1 MQGVAAAW
9 LMTSLTPSPLLV
21 ALLTTAGSL
30 PLFLVG
36 LPAGALADVLDRR
49 WLVVVTQAWMLAVAA
64 VLGLLTIPGWM
75 SPWGLLGLTFLLGLG
90 GALSAP
96 AWQAII
102 PQLVGRRELGSAI
115 ALNSAGFNMARAI
128 GPALGGLVVAAW
140 GPGPVFLLNA
150 VSFLGIMIVIYR
162 WKPVVEETRG
172 PSESVRSAVTAGVR
186 YTRHSKP
193 LRAVLVRT
201 PAFIIAASALWALIP
216 VVASHDLHLSAFGY
230 GVLLASL
237 GIGAVAGATIM
248 PRLRARLSV
257 DRLVVLGTAGWAGGL
272 LALAYI
278 HNLVV
283 LNAVLLLVGAIW
295 LVTNSCLNIAIQ
307 TMAPNWVSARA
318 LGVYLL
324 VYQGGFASGGVLWGA
339 LAGRFS
345 NQVALT
351 SAAAVLIIGLATA
364 LRWPL
369 VTGEDLDLSPSHH
382 WREPKLAFEPD
393 LGEGPVLVTIDYH
406 VADAQAAAFAQAMG
420 EVQIL
425 RRKDGATRW
434 ELYRDPAAPDHFV
447 EAYEVASW
455 GELLRQHERTTVQDH
470 ELEKRALELQQPGT
484 SPVVSHLIASRQTS

>member
-36 LPAGALADVLDRR
+36 LPAGALADVIDRR
-49 WLVVVTQAWMLAVAA
+49 WLVVVTQAWMLAVAT

-102 PQLVGRRELGSAI
+102 PQLVGKRELGSAI

-162 WKPVVEETRG
+162 WKPVVEATSG

-186 YTRHSKP
+186 YARHSKP

-201 PAFIIAASALWALIP
+201 PAFIIAASSLWALIP
-216 VVASHDLHLSAFGY
+216 VVANRDLHLSAFGY

-248 PRLRARLSV
+248 PRLRASMSV
-257 DRLVVLGTAGWAGGL
+257 DRLVVLGTVGWAGGL

-278 HNLVV
+278 HNLVL
-283 LNAVLLLVGAIW
+283 LNAILLFVGAIW
-295 LVTNSCLNIAIQ
+295 LITNSCLNIAIQ

-324 VYQGGFASGGVLWGA
+324 VYQGGFAAGGALWGT
-339 LAGRFS
+339 LAGRYS
-345 NQVALT
+345 NQVALDT
-351 SAAAVLIIGLATA
+351 AAAVLILGLAVA
-364 LRWPL
+364 RRWPL

-393 LGEGPVLVTIDYH
+393 PGAGPVLVTIGYA
-406 VADAQAAAFAQAMG
+406 VAAAQATSFVQAMN

-425 RRKDGATRW
+425 RRKDGAIRW
-434 ELYRDPAAPDHFV
+434 ELYRDPAASDRYV
-447 EAYEVASW
+447 EAYELATW
-455 GELLRQHERTTVQDH
+455 GELLRQHERTTVSDH

-484 SPVVSHLIASRQTS
+484 SPVVAHLIASRQTN